1 MATTH
6 TLSLLPLQLGCL
18 ETFKRIGEIYAADDQ
33 ELVLNG
39 VVCRLQQHYN
49 KLVHQLES
57 TANQMQQK
65 VFMICVV
72 SQLAH

>member
-1 MATTH
+1 M
-6 TLSLLPLQLGCL
+6 

-65 VFMICVV
+65 VLMFCVV
-72 SQLAH
+72 SQPAH